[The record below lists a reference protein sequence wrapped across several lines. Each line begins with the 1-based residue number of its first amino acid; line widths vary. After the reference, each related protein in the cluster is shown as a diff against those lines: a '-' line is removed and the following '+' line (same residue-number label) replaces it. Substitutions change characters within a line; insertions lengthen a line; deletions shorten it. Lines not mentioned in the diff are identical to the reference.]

1 MKTITIPAEAVGYFR
16 YDFTAGSTDER
27 YGALCALGLQ
37 EEARAWR
44 LLSEEHDMLTEQRAR
59 EQEPV
64 DPTTFFGS
72 LEFKPHPLDAQ
83 ISAVE
88 ERLSQ
93 ASRVIMAAIDAALDQ
108 YRSQP

>member
-16 YDFTAGSTDER
+16 YDFTAGSTDEQ

-37 EEARAWR
+37 EEARSWR
-44 LLSEEHDMLTEQRAR
+44 ALSEERDMLTEQRAR

-83 ISAVE
+83 ISTVE

-93 ASRVIMAAIDAALDQ
+93 ASMVIMSAVDAAMDQ
-108 YRSQP
+108 YRGQP